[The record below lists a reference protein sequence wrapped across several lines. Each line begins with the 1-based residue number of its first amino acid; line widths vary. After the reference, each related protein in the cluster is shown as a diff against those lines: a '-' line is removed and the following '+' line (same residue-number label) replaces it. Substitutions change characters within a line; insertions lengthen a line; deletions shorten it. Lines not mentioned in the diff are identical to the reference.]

1 METSERLPKEHR
13 TLFRERMNLG
23 VWFKSGE
30 PWVWLTATAVGTS
43 IVAVLGLVGIIAVK
57 GLAHFWPTDVI
68 TIEYKD
74 ESGEAWKV
82 AGEIVQ
88 RQRVPREQ
96 FEEAGND
103 REHGHLGDH
112 ERFMLKSGNRKLDA
126 PDFRWIYEH
135 NISRQETQRDMI
147 VFERLEWGNAYGTI
161 VEIRQQGLGVSA
173 TNPWKELRSR
183 IRRVGDL
190 RRQAH
195 SIQNSSID
203 RINYKL
209 EKLRLKQRGR
219 ELRENF
225 KTSDIDEQRRQ
236 LNDEYTVRERELND
250 ISAQLDRDEVIIAFA
265 GGKESVI
272 PLESIVRAWRPNA
285 MNVFSKFGH
294 YCTSIWAFLSEGSRE
309 ANTEGGVFPA
319 LFGTVLMVLLMSV
332 MVSPFG
338 VVAALYL
345 REYARQGFIVKL
357 IRIAVNNLAGVPSI
371 VYGVFGLGFFVYL
384 VGGTID
390 SVFFQ
395 AAHPAPTFGT
405 PGLMWASLTLAL
417 LTVPV
422 VIVSTEEGLTR
433 IPKALREGSLALGA
447 TKAETL
453 FKVVLPMASPSIL
466 TGVILAI
473 ARAAGEVAPLM
484 LVGVV
489 KLAPTLAIDANFPF
503 LHLERKFMHL
513 GFHIYDVGFQSP
525 NVDAAR
531 PLVFATALLLVVI
544 VIVLNLTAITLRN
557 RLEARYREAFH

>member
-1 METSERLPKEHR
+1 METSERLPQEHR
-13 TLFRERMNLG
+13 SLFRARMSLS

-43 IVAVLGLVGIIAVK
+43 IIAVLGLVGIIAVK
-57 GLAHFWPTDVI
+57 GLAHFWPADVV
-68 TIEYKD
+68 TIDY
-74 ESGEAWKV
+74 ESAFGKQTI
-82 AGEIVQ
+82 AGEIE
-88 RQRVPREQ
+88 QRVRIPREQ
-96 FEEAGND
+96 FEESSAVQD
-103 REHGHLGDH
+103 LDFVGDPWQL
-112 ERFMLKSGNRKLDA
+112 MIKSGNRKNNP

-135 NISRQETQRDMI
+135 NITHQEKQQNII
-147 VFERLEWGNAYGTI
+147 VFERLEWGNAYGTF
-161 VEIRQQGLGVSA
+161 V
-173 TNPWKELRSR
+173 ELREQGNKVSTTEPWEELK
-183 IRRVGDL
+183 RRVQTVVGL
-190 RRQAH
+190 RSQARA
-195 SIQNSSID
+195 IQHGAID

-219 ELRENF
+219 ELRGNYETADLDRRREKLN
-225 KTSDIDEQRRQ
+225 SDYV
-236 LNDEYTVRERELND
+236 LRERELVEIN
-250 ISAQLDRDEVIIAFA
+250 SKLDHDAVVIAIAGGDEV
-265 GGKESVI
+265 VI
-272 PLESIVRAWRPNA
+272 PLKDIVRVWQPNR
-285 MNVFSKFGH
+285 MNVFIKFGH
-294 YCTSIWAFLSEGSRE
+294 YCTSIWAFLTENPRE

-332 MVSPFG
+332 LVTPFG
-338 VVAALYL
+338 VIAALYL
-345 REYARQGFIVKL
+345 REYARQGVVVRL

-384 VGGTID
+384 VGGSID
-390 SVFFQ
+390 SLFFQ
-395 AAHPAPTFGT
+395 AAQPAPTFGT
-405 PGLMWASLTLAL
+405 PGLIWASLTLAL

-453 FKVVLPMASPSIL
+453 FKVVIPMASPSIL

-489 KLAPTLAIDANFPF
+489 KLAPSLPIDGNFPF
-503 LHLERKFMHL
+503 LHLESKFMHL

-531 PLVFATALLLVVI
+531 PLVFATALLLVII

-557 RLEARYREAFH
+557 QLEKRYREALQ

>member
-1 METSERLPKEHR
+1 METSERLPQEHR
-13 TLFRERMNLG
+13 SLFRERMNLG

-43 IVAVLGLVGIIAVK
+43 IIAVLGLVGIIAVK
-57 GLAHFWPTDVI
+57 GLAHFWPADVYTFDYDSDLGSQRI
-68 TIEYKD
+68 T
-74 ESGEAWKV
+74 
-82 AGEIVQ
+82 GEIEQ
-88 RQRVPREQ
+88 RVRVPREQ
-96 FEEAGND
+96 FEESSYSQELD
-103 REHGHLGDH
+103 FVGDP
-112 ERFMLKSGNRKLDA
+112 RQIMLKSGNRKANA

-135 NISRQETQRDMI
+135 DITRREKQRDMI

-161 VEIRQQGLGVSA
+161 VELREQGTAISTSA
-173 TNPWKELRSR
+173 PWNELQNRV
-183 IRRVGDL
+183 RRVVDL
-190 RRQAH
+190 RHQALVIQKK
-195 SIQNSSID
+195 SIN
-203 RINYKL
+203 RINYRL
-209 EKLRLKQRGR
+209 EQIRLKQRR
-219 ELRENF
+219 
-225 KTSDIDEQRRQ
+225 
-236 LNDEYTVRERELND
+236 RELNGNFETEDLDQQRAQLNAEYVLNERALND
-250 ISAQLDRDEVIIAFA
+250 INKELDRDQVFVAIG

-272 PLESIVRAWRPNA
+272 PLRNIVRVWQPNS
-285 MNVFSKFGH
+285 MNVIAKFGH
-294 YCTSIWAFLSEGSRE
+294 YCTSIWAFLTDNPRE
-309 ANTEGGVFPA
+309 ANTEGGIYPA

-332 MVSPFG
+332 LVTPFG

-345 REYARQGFIVKL
+345 REYARQGVVVRL

-395 AAHPAPTFGT
+395 AAQPAPTFGT
-405 PGLMWASLTLAL
+405 PGLIWASLTLAL

-466 TGVILAI
+466 TGIILAI

-489 KLAPTLAIDANFPF
+489 KLAPSLPIDANFPF
-503 LHLERKFMHL
+503 LHLESKFMHL

-531 PLVFATALLLVVI
+531 PLVFATALLLVII
-544 VIVLNLTAITLRN
+544 VIMLNLTAIMLRN
-557 RLEARYREAFH
+557 RLEARYREALQ

>member
-1 METSERLPKEHR
+1 METSELLPQEHR
-13 TLFRERMNLG
+13 KLFRKRMSIG
-23 VWFKSGE
+23 IWFKSGE

-43 IVAVLGLVGIIAVK
+43 IIAVLGLVGIIAVK
-57 GLAHFWPTDVI
+57 GLAHFWPSDVI
-68 TIEYKD
+68 TIEY
-74 ESGEAWKV
+74 ESALGAQKI

-88 RQRVPREQ
+88 RERVPREQ
-96 FEEAGND
+96 FEESGSGQELDFAGD
-103 REHGHLGDH
+103 LK
-112 ERFMLKSGNRKLDA
+112 RFMFKSGNRKVNA

-135 NISRQETQRDMI
+135 NIIQQEEHQDLI

-161 VEIRQQGLGVSA
+161 VELREQGNAVS
-173 TNPWKELRSR
+173 TTDPWNELRQR
-183 IRRVGDL
+183 IRRVVDL

-195 SIQNSSID
+195 SIQNGTID
-203 RINYKL
+203 QINYKL
-209 EKLRLKQRGR
+209 EKLRLQQRGR
-219 ELRENF
+219 ELRGNF
-225 KTSDIDEQRRQ
+225 KNSDLNNRRAK
-236 LNDEYTVRERELND
+236 LNDEYALGERELND
-250 ISAQLDRDEVIIAFA
+250 IKLELDRDEVIIAIV
-265 GGKESVI
+265 GGNESVI
-272 PLESIVRAWRPNA
+272 PLKNIVQAWQPNA
-285 MNVFSKFGH
+285 MNVFTKFGH
-294 YCTSIWAFLSEGSRE
+294 YSASIWAFLSEGSRE

-319 LFGTVLMVLLMSV
+319 LFGTVLMVLLMTV
-332 MVSPFG
+332 LVTPFG

-345 REYARQGFIVKL
+345 REYARQGFFVRL

-395 AAHPAPTFGT
+395 AAQPAPTFGT
-405 PGLMWASLTLAL
+405 PGLIWAAFTLAL

-433 IPKALREGSLALGA
+433 IPKSLREGSLALGA

-489 KLAPTLAIDANFPF
+489 KLAPTLPLDSNFPF

-513 GFHIYDVGFQSP
+513 GFHIYDVGLQSP
-525 NVDAAR
+525 NIDAAR
-531 PLVFATALLLVVI
+531 PLVFATALLLVII

-557 RLEARYREAFH
+557 RLEARYREALQ